1 MALLNE
7 LPNELIISIITYLN
21 YRNEEMINC
30 RILNKQFK
38 NIVEQPITTQGY
50 PDINQISLWYFS
62 IDYLLYRNEIN
73 RVIATA
79 NKEFDDKYINMLI
92 DKGWI

>member
-1 MALLNE
+1 MNYLPEE
-7 LPNELIISIITYLN
+7 LVITIITYLN

-38 NIVEQPITTQGY
+38 DIVEKPITTQGY

-62 IDYLLYRNEIN
+62 IDYLLFRNSIN
-73 RVIATA
+73 RKIQEA
-79 NKEFDDKYINMLI
+79 NKEFNKNYFDMLVNN
-92 DKGWI
+92 GWI

>member
-1 MALLNE
+1 MLVT
-7 LPNELIISIITYLN
+7 LPNELLITIITYLN
-21 YRNEEMINC
+21 YRNEEIINC
-30 RILNKQFK
+30 RILNRQFK
-38 NIVEQPITTQGY
+38 DIVEQPITTQGY

-73 RVIATA
+73 RIMDKA
-79 NKEFDDKYINMLI
+79 NKEFDEKYLNMLI